1 MTNSFGRLR
10 DTRGDTDKRVRT
22 LCQMSRA
29 RTGILLQDDSLEFQ
43 VSALSNTLSDRT
55 FVSAMIANVNVSGF
69 TSSDRRDGVDATT
82 LARNWGIGLHAAKET
97 LKVTTQRGV
106 RTVVHPSLSRRFQTN
121 DCQIRYRRLGIE
133 CFTDTLISK
142 T

>member
-22 LCQMSRA
+22 LCKMLRA
-29 RTGILLQDDSLEFQ
+29 RTGILIQDDSSEFQ
-43 VSALSNTLSDRT
+43 VLALSNTLSDRT
-55 FVSAMIANVNVSGF
+55 LVSAMIANVNVSGF

-82 LARNWGIGLHAAKET
+82 LARNWGIGLHAAKKM

-106 RTVVHPSLSRRFQTN
+106 RTTVHPSLSRRFQTN
-121 DCQIRYRRLGIE
+121 DR
-133 CFTDTLISK
+133 
-142 T
+142 